1 MEPSAYFAGK
11 GYAPVPFSR
20 EFFSAVEATSGDAIF
35 IDGGNTELVESPTD
49 SFQFIRTAAVKFSGK
64 ERKWM
69 KKNEFYAKTTTE
81 ISGNDAIYSTRIEK
95 PDGKAIAEIKVS
107 TASVSEGGRIQASKM
122 GSVARRVLELAMAK
136 ESAENEKGI
145 VIVLD
150 GTLEAVFPG
159 EEKYLQQLYDAAEK
173 NENIVVAVAKTNT
186 VLATD
191 GKLFAELLEKNSPG
205 GAWRYP
211 QVAEITNENHKA
223 ELGFVKMHEKSRHI
237 FRIEVYKKQANEAE
251 KAINVIAMTA
261 NDVTF
266 PGYPYGLMI
275 ADRMARVSEIDAEYL
290 MAKNIESEKKFGS
303 GIRALNAHEI
313 LDSM

>member
-11 GYAPVPFSR
+11 GYVSVPFSR
-20 EFFSAVEATSGDAIF
+20 EFFRAVKAISGDAIF
-35 IDGGNTELVESPTD
+35 VDGGNTELVESPTD
-49 SFQFIRTAAVKFSGK
+49 SIQFIRTAAVKFSGK

-69 KKNEFYAKTTTE
+69 RKSEFYARTTTE
-81 ISGNDAIYSTRIEK
+81 ISGNDAIYSTRIET

-107 TASVSEGGRIQASKM
+107 TASVSEGGRIQASRM
-122 GSVARRVLELAMAK
+122 GGIARRVLELAMAK
-136 ESAENEKGI
+136 EAAEKEKDI

-159 EEKYLQQLYDAAEK
+159 EERYLQLLYDAAEK

-186 VLATD
+186 VLATN
-191 GKLFAELLEKNSPG
+191 GKLFAELLEKNSPDE
-205 GAWRYP
+205 AWRYP
-211 QVAEITNENHKA
+211 QVAEITNEKHKA
-223 ELGFVKMHEKSRHI
+223 ELEFVKLHEKSRHI
-237 FRIEVYKKQANEAE
+237 FRMEIYKKQAKEAE
-251 KAINVIAMTA
+251 KAIRVIAMTA

-275 ADRMARVSEIDAEYL
+275 ADRIARVSEIDSEYL